1 MNDDSNSLPC
11 FLLGLL
17 SGVVFSVGALV
28 TLKIRPEQLSELRM
42 SYSDLAA
49 LLLTAVA
56 IIVTVLGVFI
66 AILAFWGYSQFRR
79 SSKSAAVQFV
89 KAELENGKI
98 RKEIS
103 EIVVAEVVRQLDDGK
118 LKDII
123 EDAVNR
129 NIITGPSR
137 RTSERNEEPIGDEEK
152 EYGA

>member
-1 MNDDSNSLPC
+1 
-11 FLLGLL
+11 
-17 SGVVFSVGALV
+17 
-28 TLKIRPEQLSELRM
+28 M